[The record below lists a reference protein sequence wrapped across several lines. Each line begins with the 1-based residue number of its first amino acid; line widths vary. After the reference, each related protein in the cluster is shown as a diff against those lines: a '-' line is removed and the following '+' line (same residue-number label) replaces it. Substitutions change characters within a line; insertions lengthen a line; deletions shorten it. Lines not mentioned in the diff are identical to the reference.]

1 MGNEIKKPL
10 CLRSSVVNSKPSAHH
25 RDAETQRKRELT
37 IQIISHMPPFT
48 KFSEEPA
55 RLLEFKQD

>member
-1 MGNEIKKPL
+1 
-10 CLRSSVVNSKPSAHH
+10 VVNSKPGAHH
-25 RDAETQRKRELT
+25 RDAETQRQRELMV
-37 IQIISHMPPFT
+37 QIISHMPPLT

>member
-1 MGNEIKKPL
+1 L

-37 IQIISHMPPFT
+37 IQIILHMPPFT

-55 RLLEFKQD
+55 KLLEFKQD